1 MPDSSS
7 NASSTTTSTS
17 TASTPRLTY
26 EALCRAPEQ
35 TLEALMRAGVAPK
48 LEELQGYEFRGFN
61 VHPGAEI
68 IRSRKFKKG
77 FYREP
82 GSEELLQGYNVRVLQ
97 NGLLNPW
104 IDVLRRGEPI
114 REFPYEAFPVRAG
127 RDERYPDA
135 VFLDYGLSS
144 KSALDPSMY
153 LRDYVVQIYP
163 DDLDLLVGRAFYAL
177 GPVWLPLSYMVLER
191 YNKAL

>member
-1 MPDSSS
+1 MPATD
-7 NASSTTTSTS
+7 ATHET
-17 TASTPRLTY
+17 RMTY
-26 EALCRAPEQ
+26 EALCRAPES
-35 TLEALMRAGVAPK
+35 TLETLMLRGTAPR
-48 LEELQGYEFRGFN
+48 LEQLQGYEFRGFN

-77 FYREP
+77 FYAEP
-82 GSEELLQGYNVRVLQ
+82 GVDDLLQGYNVRVAQ

-114 REFPYEAFPVRAG
+114 REFPYEAYPVRQG
-127 RDERYPDA
+127 VDDRYPQSL
-135 VFLDYGLSS
+135 FLDYGLAS

-153 LRDYVVQIYP
+153 LRDYLAQVYL
-163 DDLDLLVGRAFYAL
+163 DNADLFIGRAFYAL